1 MNVKMTAQASSSAPS
16 ILEYGIEASQDGQV
30 DADVTV
36 TLTGEKEESE
46 DVFVTS
52 PAMIGTNVVID
63 EEQDAASHSVEECQ
77 MGSASSFSENIYQA
91 ECDEPYRPVQAV
103 PPAARSKKGKKK
115 KAAKRKKSTSA
126 SKLPRR
132 SSNRLRQK
140 HEHVDF
146 SRAPP
151 KYHGPPPPSL
161 RFCDYVISEL
171 LTSQYEPINWLLEL
185 QTVKR
190 KLTYRQYETAEEF
203 ANEIRT
209 WLYLPVDP
217 DEAPPPPPVVL
228 ESVSVDEDVV
238 DQNLEMLIEATEK
251 AVNKVQSLI
260 LEVDSKRA
268 LLDDVRRK
276 RRMAFSLGEDE
287 PPVPQTLLQSTQV
300 TMDKCEAM
308 LAPPKEIVQPVVVKT
323 ENVDETAESVETTEL
338 PSAAPVELVDTADKT
353 TTVPEPEDAG
363 KSVPMTQQELIQ
375 LAKDLQ
381 RLSGEELQQV
391 VIKSILKFHT
401 LSVPECVEENA
412 SIAFE
417 NLTPTTLHE
426 VRSHVSTLL
435 DGKASDDTPDDGPLS
450 FPQVDDDSIVEAS
463 YVLDED
469 SKERSSHAYDSSS
482 ESSSSSSELW
492 MSSPSSD
499 SCSESE

>member
-126 SKLPRR
+126 SKASSSSYRPPRKRRSSSEAFTSHVDLSSLPRR

-209 WLYLPVDP
+209 LCLNPIDSSLADECLRLLHAFDKIWLYLPVDP

-276 RRMAFSLGEDE
+276 RRMAFSLARMSHLYRR
-287 PPVPQTLLQSTQV
+287 PYYNLRRSQWTS
-300 TMDKCEAM
+300 
-308 LAPPKEIVQPVVVKT
+308 VK
-323 ENVDETAESVETTEL
+323 L
-338 PSAAPVELVDTADKT
+338 
-353 TTVPEPEDAG
+353 
-363 KSVPMTQQELIQ
+363 
-375 LAKDLQ
+375 
-381 RLSGEELQQV
+381 
-391 VIKSILKFHT
+391 
-401 LSVPECVEENA
+401 C
-412 SIAFE
+412 
-417 NLTPTTLHE
+417 
-426 VRSHVSTLL
+426 
-435 DGKASDDTPDDGPLS
+435 
-450 FPQVDDDSIVEAS
+450 
-463 YVLDED
+463 
-469 SKERSSHAYDSSS
+469 
-482 ESSSSSSELW
+482 
-492 MSSPSSD
+492 
-499 SCSESE
+499 